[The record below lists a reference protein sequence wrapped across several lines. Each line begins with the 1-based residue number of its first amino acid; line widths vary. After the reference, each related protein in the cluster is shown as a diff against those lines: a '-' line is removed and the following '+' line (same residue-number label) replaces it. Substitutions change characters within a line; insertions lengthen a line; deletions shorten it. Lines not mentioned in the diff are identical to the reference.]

1 MMDGA
6 RRRGR
11 GNWTQVYSTTNS
23 WTSPLHPTLSFL
35 WDQFDISTPAL
46 CDMSS
51 MDGNFS
57 SAEGGRF
64 GEGCDQSWL
73 RKSTF
78 RSFLER
84 MIRFFLWLEKSFVSF
99 IKRKKVFNKKTNL
112 SFLNI
117 KYNFSYS
124 FAFVFIYFFKKY
136 EQIGTFRLGF

>member
-99 IKRKKVFNKKTNL
+99 IKRKKVIKKRIYRFWL
-112 SFLNI
+112 LNI
-117 KYNFSYS
+117 TFLTASLLFLFISSKSMNKLER
-124 FAFVFIYFFKKY
+124 FVWVSN
-136 EQIGTFRLGF
+136 